1 MSDLK
6 NVLKAG
12 FLVTA
17 SLLATGC
24 DDNKD
29 KAATPSTPNNGG
41 GSGGGNGSGGGSGGG
56 GSSPSPQSP
65 TVNKPIPTFKIDT
78 ANVLKSLKE
87 GAASYTVVG
96 LDEFKPGASEEFKFF
111 DHFKIEQAQKLG
123 TTPNSSNITE
133 TTIVNIAGLQTNG
146 KDSIL
151 FEASNKKLT
160 SGKLGGLFLEGFL
173 EKDKPRKILTNKF
186 KGAFTVDAFVLR
198 NALAQG
204 VGERASISS
213 IYGYVGIDA
222 AVGYPFLRENS
233 KGEKV
238 EVPDHVFSTPDTKPV
253 QQLGLGMA
261 LHSKS
266 KKQSKVE
273 DPKRDKD
280 KANENVLG
288 QKKSD
293 DTIKLVVGSNKSL
306 DQIKRKNLED
316 AGLDLGKQ
324 DGALD
329 IGGRV
334 SNLETINAIVL
345 PISDIQPTLVH
356 IKGVQ
361 TKEVDTPIPEKQ
373 VTRLGFGNPF
383 KSKTKPKA
391 QVDAKQAVEK
401 SNKTAATPSIGQA
414 IVKDSSGV
422 QKFMFQIKEGDCF
435 PEIGDWKV
443 KAGSQL
449 GILPHHSLVVHYL
462 DLTDASLGLHVYA
475 DKHTFVKAQQEVNLT
490 LNDQELFKHLAIKH
504 GLPTIETSPE
514 VEESSGEVVSNYAH
528 FSSHTPFPLWV
539 MDANVATQ
547 SNTLKLEDIT
557 LADDFNLEK
566 GYYVMPLA
574 KDFKKKITDTGNNTP
589 IAIGESKYEVT
600 GWKVAGNGYFDKV
613 LLIQVEEKAQR
624 SPSGLG
630 LSSVLMS
637 SKAQGRRSVASSKLD
652 AVIAKLDPSNL
663 VSASLANI
671 ASTHANQASQ
681 FATMARGSNAATSA
695 KLGAVEQYA
704 VSFNHEG
711 VQFGLTYNLNGG
723 NAFTSNSGTTA
734 IGANVATNVLGLKA
748 IVSAEASVDAGKNAL
763 VSTSVTSYSAGLT
776 FAKAYNAAG
785 LSVVPMAGFGVSS
798 NAFSGYSAIVP
809 MAYNA
814 LGLSMNNVSFSTA
827 TFHAGVNLALDDFV
841 AKASGVNASLTLGVA
856 GYLAANANAKLS
868 TNEGASK
875 HIAFEGSSA
884 TPYAQFNLGF
894 ATGETL
900 NALIST
906 GSVAVNFGF
915 DR

>member
-65 TVNKPIPTFKIDT
+65 TVKKPIPTFKIDT
-78 ANVLKSLKE
+78 AEVLKSLRDPSV
-87 GAASYTVVG
+87 GYTLVQPKAFKQG
-96 LDEFKPGASEEFKFF
+96 DSKDYDFFNQYKTDET
-111 DHFKIEQAQKLG
+111 QKLG
-123 TTPNSSNITE
+123 VVKAPNSSNVNEKTIA
-133 TTIVNIAGLQTNG
+133 TIVGLQTE
-146 KDSIL
+146 KEDSIL
-151 FEASNKKLT
+151 FDSKNTKANN
-160 SGKLGGLFLEGFL
+160 GDLGGLFLEGFF
-173 EKDKPRKILTNKF
+173 EKDKPRKVLTNKF
-186 KGAFTVDAFVLR
+186 NGAFTVDAFVLR

-238 EVPDHVFSTPDTKPV
+238 DVPDHVFSTPDTKPV
-253 QQLGLGMA
+253 QQLGLGLA

-266 KKQSKVE
+266 NKQSQVANLTN
-273 DPKRDKD
+273 DKN
-280 KANENVLG
+280 KAKENVLG

-316 AGLDLGKQ
+316 AGLDLGKK

-345 PISDIQPTLVH
+345 PISDIQPTLMH
-356 IKGVQ
+356 IPGVD
-361 TKEVDTPIPEKQ
+361 KEIKSTPKPEKK
-373 VTRLGFGNPF
+373 TNSLGLSNPF
-383 KSKTKPKA
+383 KSKKEPKA
-391 QVDAKQAVEK
+391 QVTSTQAKEK
-401 SNKTAATPSIGQA
+401 SQATAATPSIGQA

-422 QKFMFQIKEGDCF
+422 QKFMFQIQEGEFF

-449 GILPHHSLVVHYL
+449 GILPHHSLVVHNL
-462 DLTDASLGLHVYA
+462 DLTESDLGLHVYV
-475 DKHTFVKAQQEVNLT
+475 DEHTFVKATKDFDASLVGK
-490 LNDQELFKHLAIKH
+490 ELFNHLANDH
-504 GLPTIETSPE
+504 NLSIETSPE
-514 VEESSGEVVSNYAH
+514 VEESSGKVTDYAH

-539 MDANVATQ
+539 MDANVPTQ
-547 SNTLKLEDIT
+547 PNTLKLEDIT
-557 LADDFNLEK
+557 LAGDFKLEK

-574 KDFKKKITDTGNNTP
+574 KDFKKKIVDTMGNTP

-613 LLIQVEEKAQR
+613 LLINVEEKSQPT
-624 SPSGLG
+624 PSGLG